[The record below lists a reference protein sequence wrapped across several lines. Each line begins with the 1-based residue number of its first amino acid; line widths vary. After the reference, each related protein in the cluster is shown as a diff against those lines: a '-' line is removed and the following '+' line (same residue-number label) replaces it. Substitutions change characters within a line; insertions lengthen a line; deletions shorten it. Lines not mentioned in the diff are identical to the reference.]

1 MAINRIT
8 KKVVQ
13 LFPATLLR
21 DQKPWGNAIPLL
33 PTKTCLLVTNA
44 KTQKQ
49 TQLMRN
55 VAQTFRNQ
63 GWQVLIWMPP
73 KSPSSPKITYVKN

>member
-1 MAINRIT
+1 MAIHPIT
-8 KKVVQ
+8 QKVVQ
-13 LFPATLLR
+13 LFPAALLP
-21 DQKPWGNAIPLL
+21 DQEMWENAIPLL
-33 PTKTCLLVTNA
+33 PAKTCLLVTNA
-44 KTQKQ
+44 KTHKQ

-73 KSPSSPKITYVKN
+73 KSPSNSKITYVKN